1 MPATS
6 RRVMGILAA
15 MSAVLGT
22 AVVTG
27 QNNNP
32 NERQPP
38 ARRAPVPPPANPQY
52 TPPPQ
57 QRNPQMQQQQRGQ
70 PQQLPQ
76 QRAQPQ
82 QMPQQRMQPQQLQQ
96 RQQQLQSQQRQPN
109 SLQRTPGQRPLGPH
123 QPAPVISDRGGPRGF
138 HPVGPSRTVV
148 RNIPGGGRVTTRT
161 LAGGGRVV
169 ENVHPVPGGVV
180 RSVRYGGGI
189 LVNGSVE
196 RPGPRGTV
204 TRTYVLGGR
213 VAYARSYRQYVW
225 QSYGRSYAYER
236 VVPAFV
242 FAGAYYG
249 WAYRPWGAAV
259 IYPWG
264 WQAQPWYGVYG
275 GYFTPYPTYTSLDQW
290 MTDSIIAQNMQ
301 AAYQAN
307 QPPPDAPPPAADALP
322 ADQAP
327 QAQGA
332 TPPGAPPPA
341 QAQTQTAAP
350 EAAPPPV
357 VTPDVK
363 EELDAQIKLELQ
375 EHEKGTADP
384 SAQDTPS
391 ALKAG
396 HVLFRIVSPLDVP
409 AQAPNQ
415 FCSLSANDYIKRVG
429 DMGSDGTVPVQ
440 VQLSSASDCGQGLVT
455 KIAMN
460 DLMTMDSE
468 QEAQV
473 LNALQAAS
481 KGMGPHGLPQGPST
495 SPIAVPDGQATAD
508 SSALDTLRG
517 Q

>member
-1 MPATS
+1 MPVTG
-6 RRVMGILAA
+6 RRVIGILAA

-22 AVVTG
+22 TVVTG

-38 ARRAPVPPPANPQY
+38 ARRAPTPPPANPQH
-52 TPPPQ
+52 TPQ
-57 QRNPQMQQQQRGQ
+57 QQRPQQQQQQQQQQ
-70 PQQLPQ
+70 PQQQRVQQ
-76 QRAQPQ
+76 QRVQPQ
-82 QMPQQRMQPQQLQQ
+82 QFQP
-96 RQQQLQSQQRQPN
+96 RQQQLQPQQRQPN
-109 SLQRTPGQRPLGPH
+109 SLQRPSTGPRAPGPR
-123 QPAPVISDRGGPRGF
+123 PVISDRGGPPHGF
-138 HPVGPSRTVV
+138 HPVGPSRTEI

-169 ENVHPVPGGVV
+169 ENVHPVRGGVV
-180 RSVRYGGGI
+180 RSIRYGGG
-189 LVNGSVE
+189 LAVNGSVE
-196 RPGPRGTV
+196 RPGPGGTV
-204 TRTYVLGGR
+204 TRTYVQGGR

-249 WAYRPWGAAV
+249 WAYRPWGRAV

-264 WQAQPWYGVYG
+264 WQAQPWFGVYG
-275 GYFTPYPTYTSLDQW
+275 GYFTPYPAYASLDQW

-307 QPPPDAPPPAADALP
+307 QPPSDTPPGAAPPAGDAPP

-327 QAQGA
+327 
-332 TPPGAPPPA
+332 PA
-341 QAQTQTAAP
+341 QAAAP
-350 EAAPPPV
+350 QNGAQPVAPQGETPQAAPPP

-375 EHEKGTADP
+375 EHEKGVADP
-384 SAQDTPS
+384 TAQDTPS

-409 AQAPNQ
+409 TQAPNQ
-415 FCSLSANDYIKRVG
+415 FCSLSPNDYIKRVG

-440 VQLSSASDCGQGLVT
+440 VRLSSASDCGEGLVT
-455 KIAMN
+455 KVAMN
-460 DLMTMDSE
+460 DLMAMDSE

-481 KGMGPHGLPQGPST
+481 KGMGPHGLPQGPAT
-495 SPIAVPDGQATAD
+495 SPIAVPDGQATPD